1 MRAYLHMSNRDT
13 ITLTQS
19 SIAGFLLQITPADQK
34 HQKYL
39 PLQTG
44 IAFYLNRQQIE
55 ALHAL
60 TGAVL
65 QEADLSEAVDTAEFE
80 EYKARVMATKQRAA
94 LGLEVPAGE

>member
-1 MRAYLHMSNRDT
+1 MRAYLHLGNRDT

-19 SIAGFLLQITPADQK
+19 SIAGFLLQLTPSDQL

-44 IAFYLNRQQIE
+44 LCLYLNRTQIE

-65 QEADLSEAVDTAEFE
+65 QEADLAEAELNAGELAAR
-80 EYKARVMATKQRAA
+80 KARVEGRRARVA
-94 LGLEVPAGE
+94 AGLESGG